1 MTDADSI
8 CPAAAVRVD
17 VGNLTHVVGDVVT
30 THNLTM
36 ASVPKSRYGRVGVAP
51 QEGYP
56 YFWRVRT
63 ILPER
68 YGQRCRVTARG
79 KLNSRR
85 VEFEDG
91 FWVITL
97 GNYVRRIAVSGP
109 LYCSLSGSL

>member
-1 MTDADSI
+1 MSQ
-8 CPAAAVRVD
+8 R
-17 VGNLTHVVGDVVT
+17 T
-30 THNLTM
+30 TIAHNVPM
-36 ASVPKSRYGRVGVAP
+36 ATVPRSRYGRAGVAP

-56 YFWRVRT
+56 YYWRVRT
-63 ILPER
+63 VLPER

-97 GNYVRRIAVSGP
+97 GNYIRRVAAREQRQHRGDDDVQRERHGGIND
-109 LYCSLSGSL
+109 